1 MKKTA
6 LVFLWILLASGISAC
21 GKQASAEGSGSTV
34 TIGVVGE
41 AQEMWDPVKEE
52 LAKEGINLELVTFT
66 DYSTPNAAL
75 AGGEI
80 DLNAFQHYAYLNKEI
95 ESYSYEIEAIGD
107 TFISAMNIY
116 SRNLTDVSQVQR
128 GSKVA
133 VPGDASNEGRALKV
147 LEAAGLIALDKKAGD
162 SPEAADIVDNPLQLE
177 LVEVDAA
184 NVCALLPDVA
194 IAVVNC
200 NYALDNGLNP
210 GKDSIFQDSVDI
222 YEGNNYV
229 NLIAAGKGEA
239 DNEVYKRIVEA
250 YQTEAVKEVYKE
262 AFKGSYLP
270 AWE

>member
-1 MKKTA
+1 MYKR
-6 LVFLWILLASGISAC
+6 
-21 GKQASAEGSGSTV
+21 Q
-34 TIGVVGE
+34 
-41 AQEMWDPVKEE
+41 
-52 LAKEGINLELVTFT
+52 
-66 DYSTPNAAL
+66 
-75 AGGEI
+75 
-80 DLNAFQHYAYLNKEI
+80 
-95 ESYSYEIEAIGD
+95 
-107 TFISAMNIY
+107 
-116 SRNLTDVSQVQR
+116 
-128 GSKVA
+128 
-133 VPGDASNEGRALKV
+133 
-147 LEAAGLIALDKKAGD
+147 
-162 SPEAADIVDNPLQLE
+162 VDNPLQLE

-222 YEGNNYV
+222 YEGKNYV

>member
-21 GKQASAEGSGSTV
+21 GKQVSAEEGGSTV

-95 ESYSYEIEAIGD
+95 ESYGYEIEAIGD

-162 SPEAADIVDNPLQLE
+162 SPEAADIVDNPLQLM
-177 LVEVDAA
+177 
-184 NVCALLPDVA
+184 
-194 IAVVNC
+194 
-200 NYALDNGLNP
+200 
-210 GKDSIFQDSVDI
+210 
-222 YEGNNYV
+222 
-229 NLIAAGKGEA
+229 
-239 DNEVYKRIVEA
+239 
-250 YQTEAVKEVYKE
+250 
-262 AFKGSYLP
+262 
-270 AWE
+270 

>member
-21 GKQASAEGSGSTV
+21 GNQVSAEEGGSTV

-95 ESYSYEIEAIGD
+95 ESYGYEIEAIGD

-133 VPGDASNEGRALKV
+133 VPGDASNEGRALK
-147 LEAAGLIALDKKAGD
+147 ALDKKAGN

-222 YEGNNYV
+222 YEGKNYV